1 MKWLI
6 GLAAGA
12 AVIYL
17 MRTEKGKELIES
29 VKKEANSMGDVLCN
43 LTEDLFKKGK
53 SFAGKAASEASNIV

>member
-17 MRTEKGKELIES
+17 LRTEKGKEIIGS
-29 VKKEANSMGDVLCN
+29 IKKEADSMGDALCS

-53 SFAGKAASEASNIV
+53 SFAGKASAEA